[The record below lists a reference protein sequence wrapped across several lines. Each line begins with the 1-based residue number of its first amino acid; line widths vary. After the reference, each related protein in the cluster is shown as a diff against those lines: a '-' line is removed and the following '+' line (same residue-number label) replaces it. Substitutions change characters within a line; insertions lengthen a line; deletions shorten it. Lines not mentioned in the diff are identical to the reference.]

1 MPRFVSLKSD
11 KVNVRRGPSADQ
23 AIVWVFSRAGLPVE
37 VIAESHAES
46 KAPEWECVDLKAVA
60 DVPKPVTL
68 AAIKAEPRLKDMV
81 LAKNAR
87 LSVQPVS
94 DSEWALVCRMG
105 DVDTAK
111 LK

>member
-1 MPRFVSLKSD
+1 M
-11 KVNVRRGPSADQ
+11 
-23 AIVWVFSRAGLPVE
+23 
-37 VIAESHAES
+37 
-46 KAPEWECVDLKAVA
+46 DLKAVA

-81 LAKNAR
+81 LVKNAR

-105 DVDTAK
+105 GVDTAK